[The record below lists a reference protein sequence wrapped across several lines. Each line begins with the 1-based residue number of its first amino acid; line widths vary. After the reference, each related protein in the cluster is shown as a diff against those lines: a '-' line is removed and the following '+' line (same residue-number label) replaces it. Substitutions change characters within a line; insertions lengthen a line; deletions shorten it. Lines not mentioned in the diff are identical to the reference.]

1 LDNPVRV
8 KVANGGIIAG
18 THCIPDCEWSCQGQF
33 KTMIKVLPIHCY
45 DMILGIEWLKSHGP
59 MNIDWEAK
67 WMEVTQPAGKHQL
80 FGISADTSSCHS
92 ISPEQLQ
99 CLDESESLRFLVQL
113 YVVEQETSLDVLPV
127 PAAVNKI
134 LSEFASLFE
143 EPKGLPPKC
152 MCDHKIPLL
161 PGSTPMKLRP
171 YRYNPMQ
178 KNEIEKQVA
187 ELLKQGVLQYS
198 SSPFASPALLVMKK
212 DLTWRLCQDFRR
224 LNAMIVKNKYPLPAI
239 DELLDELAGS
249 QWFTSLDMR
258 AGYHQI
264 RMDENDIPKTA
275 FQTHHGHFEYKV
287 MPYGLTGAPATFQG
301 VMNEVLAPGLR
312 KFVLVFIDNIL
323 IYSKTLEEHVEH
335 VRQVFQ
341 MLQTNQLKV
350 KKSKCAFARKE
361 LSYLGHVI
369 SGAGV
374 STDPHKIAPI
384 VKWEAPVD
392 AKQLRSFLGM
402 AGYYRKFVR
411 GYGIISKVLT
421 ELLRKGVQFVW
432 TSEHEASFQALKV
445 ALTSTPVLALPDF
458 SKKFI
463 IETDACDRGIGDVL
477 MQDGHPLAFLSKAL
491 GSEIESFVY
500 L

>member
-1 LDNPVRV
+1 M
-8 KVANGGIIAG
+8 
-18 THCIPDCEWSCQGQF
+18 T
-33 KTMIKVLPIHCY
+33 
-45 DMILGIEWLKSHGP
+45 
-59 MNIDWEAK
+59 
-67 WMEVTQPAGKHQL
+67 
-80 FGISADTSSCHS
+80 
-92 ISPEQLQ
+92 
-99 CLDESESLRFLVQL
+99 
-113 YVVEQETSLDVLPV
+113 
-127 PAAVNKI
+127 
-134 LSEFASLFE
+134 
-143 EPKGLPPKC
+143 
-152 MCDHKIPLL
+152 
-161 PGSTPMKLRP
+161 
-171 YRYNPMQ
+171 
-178 KNEIEKQVA
+178 
-187 ELLKQGVLQYS
+187 
-198 SSPFASPALLVMKK
+198 
-212 DLTWRLCQDFRR
+212 
-224 LNAMIVKNKYPLPAI
+224 VKNKYPLPVI

-249 QWFTSLDMR
+249 QWFTSLDLR

-301 VMNEVLAPGLR
+301 VMNEVLAPSLR
-312 KFVLVFIDNIL
+312 KFVLVFIDDIL
-323 IYSKTLEEHVEH
+323 IYSKTLKEHVEH

-341 MLQTNQLKV
+341 LLQTNQLRV

-374 STDPHKIAPI
+374 STDPQKIAPI

-432 TSEHEASFQALKV
+432 TSEHEASFQALKA

-458 SKKFI
+458 SKKFT
-463 IETDACDRGIGDVL
+463 IETDACDRGIGAVL
-477 MQDGHPLAFLSKAL
+477 MQEGHPLAFLSKAL
-491 GSEIESFVY
+491 GPKQRVLSTYEKACLAILLAVEKWRSYLQHSEFLIKTDQQSLVN
-500 L
+500 LMDQRLTTPW